1 MKRFFYK
8 ILEKIGLYC
17 NNKCLKY
24 IYFNKKK
31 SNYLYERVIEFAFTL
46 EKLSENKILNVLDV
60 GTGTNSFSSTLEH
73 CGFNVTAS
81 DLMGSYWSFF
91 QNRHIFVYKDDITKS
106 KFESEKFDAV
116 TCIST
121 LEHIED
127 YNAAI
132 KQMVRIIKSKGL
144 LILTFPYS
152 CDEFCENVYKLK
164 TADKMAQGFRYIAR
178 SFCDDQIEEWCS
190 RFNIEIADKK
200 YIRGWDGKF
209 WRSGKRIDFP
219 YEVKEKEK
227 ANAICLVFKKRM

>member
-91 QNRHIFVYKDDITKS
+91 QNRHIFNTFNYS
-106 KFESEKFDAV
+106 KWEK
-116 TCIST
+116 
-121 LEHIED
+121 
-127 YNAAI
+127 I
-132 KQMVRIIKSKGL
+132 KLQIWII
-144 LILTFPYS
+144 F
-152 CDEFCENVYKLK
+152 
-164 TADKMAQGFRYIAR
+164 
-178 SFCDDQIEEWCS
+178 
-190 RFNIEIADKK
+190 
-200 YIRGWDGKF
+200 
-209 WRSGKRIDFP
+209 KRH
-219 YEVKEKEK
+219 K
-227 ANAICLVFKKRM
+227 VFASMNT